1 MHVRKFAYISRVK
14 VKSASLFNRYFFLI
28 QDDIDISTAK
38 NFESS
43 KINQSHG
50 FTFGEGNNQNA
61 TYTKSACQTSN
72 SSSTILSE
80 DDGKSKLTPTSYQ
93 VKIRRRR
100 ACQMKA
106 LIVILAIMAAACIG
120 CIIGYFF
127 IEYSK
132 ANQRHFELVKNMVS
146 SRKCQFYL
154 REFYFIFTLNIS
166 NLTFVLKQK
175 SS

>member
-1 MHVRKFAYISRVK
+1 MFILK
-14 VKSASLFNRYFFLI
+14 
-28 QDDIDISTAK
+28 DDIEISNSK
-38 NFESS
+38 KYESS

-50 FTFGEGNNQNA
+50 FTFGEASNQNA

-72 SSSTILSE
+72 SSSTIISE
-80 DDGKSKLTPTSYQ
+80 DDGHVKLTPPSYQ

-106 LIVILAIMAAACIG
+106 LIVILAILAAACIG

-132 ANQRHFELVKNMVS
+132 ANQRHMELVKNMVS
-146 SRKCQFYL
+146 SRKCNFFHDIFFY
-154 REFYFIFTLNIS
+154 
-166 NLTFVLKQK
+166 
-175 SS
+175 

>member
-1 MHVRKFAYISRVK
+1 
-14 VKSASLFNRYFFLI
+14 LI
-28 QDDIDISTAK
+28 LKDDIEISNAK
-38 NFESS
+38 KYESS

-50 FTFGEGNNQNA
+50 FTFGEGNTQNA

-80 DDGKSKLTPTSYQ
+80 DDGNVKLTPPSYQ

-106 LIVILAIMAAACIG
+106 LIVILAILAAACIG

-132 ANQRHFELVKNMVS
+132 ANQRHMELVKNMVS
-146 SRKCQFYL
+146 SRKCNFYL
-154 REFYFIFTLNIS
+154 KHI
-166 NLTFVLKQK
+166 
-175 SS
+175 